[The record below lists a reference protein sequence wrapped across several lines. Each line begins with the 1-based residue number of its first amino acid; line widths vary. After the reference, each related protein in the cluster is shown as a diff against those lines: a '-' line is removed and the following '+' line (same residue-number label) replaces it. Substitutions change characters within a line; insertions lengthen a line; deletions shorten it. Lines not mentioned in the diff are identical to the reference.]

1 MPSFL
6 PSDNAVHPKAS
17 GVLSPSSTSAGVELD
32 RIAALAAQLFDVP
45 FALISLIDGEHR
57 WFQSQR
63 RTGSSETCCDLT
75 SYARV
80 AMEEGPCVI
89 PNTQLD
95 SRLGEAPSVVG
106 PPHVRFCA
114 GVPLLTHE
122 GVRLGSLCLLD
133 TKPREFGSDQIAI
146 LTSLASVAV
155 AAIRAHSTEQS
166 LRQELAVYEQ
176 TACASQLV
184 QVRYQRIIGNTPGL
198 VFQFVHRAQGEAEFL
213 FVSDACH
220 DLLELESEAILRD
233 AGEYFRLVHPE
244 DEPTRQSAVATAAA
258 TLEPLSW
265 EGRHILPSGI
275 TRWLQISAQPERGAN
290 GDLFWDG
297 VALDITARK
306 ASEDRLRMLES
317 SVEHANDAILV
328 TEAEN
333 MEEPGPRILY
343 ANQAFTRMTGH
354 TEEEVLGKNPRM
366 FQGPKTDPAARA
378 KIREALE
385 EHEPIRIE
393 LLNYRKDGSEFWVE
407 LNIVPVFNAT
417 GGCSH
422 WVSVQRETTESKR
435 VQMTLEQTRDEAQ
448 RADAAKS
455 EFLSR
460 MSHELRTPLNAILGF
475 GQLLEMGH
483 LSPQQRESVGH
494 VLHGGRH
501 LLDLINEVLDVSRIE
516 AGKMEFSFESVGVI
530 PTLSEVVALVHPL
543 AVQHGVTL
551 HTLEAVRTAQD
562 ATVWTDRQRLKQV
575 LLNLLSNAIK
585 YNHPTGRVELSC
597 EPAESDGFLR
607 LSVRDTGR
615 GIRAEDF
622 PKLFVPFERLNVS
635 EHITEGT
642 GIGLTIS
649 QRLVEALGGHLEVQS
664 VVGEGSTFSFTLP
677 VAAAPARPAITVPA
691 VAPAVLPPAEIKS
704 AARTILY
711 IEDNLSNLK
720 LIQEVFSQHCEV
732 NLLSATQGRAGLA
745 MAREQ
750 RPDLILLDLHLPDL
764 PGDALLQALKA
775 DERTRE
781 IPVLM
786 VSADATPAQA
796 QRLRALGAKAYLTKP
811 LVLPTFLE
819 VVERSLAAKS

>member
-1 MPSFL
+1 M
-6 PSDNAVHPKAS
+6 
-17 GVLSPSSTSAGVELD
+17 
-32 RIAALAAQLFDVP
+32 VP
-45 FALISLIDGEHR
+45 DTR
-57 WFQSQR
+57 
-63 RTGSSETCCDLT
+63 
-75 SYARV
+75 
-80 AMEEGPCVI
+80 
-89 PNTQLD
+89 LD
-95 SRLGEAPSVVG
+95 SRLAEDPSVVG
-106 PPHVRFCA
+106 QPHIRFCA
-114 GVPLLTHE
+114 GTPLLTHE
-122 GVRLGSLCLLD
+122 GGRLGSLCLLD
-133 TKPREFGSDQIAI
+133 TELREFGSEQVAI
-146 LTSLASVAV
+146 LTGLATV
-155 AAIRAHSTEQS
+155 AASAIKAQSNEQN
-166 LRQELAVYEQ
+166 LRQKLAEHEQ
-176 TACASQLV
+176 TVRALQLV
-184 QVRYQRIIGNTPGL
+184 QAKYQRIIENTPGM
-198 VFQFVHRAQGEAEFL
+198 VFQFVRRAQGGAEFL

-220 DLLELESEAILRD
+220 DLLDLEPATLLRD

-244 DEPTRQSAVATAAA
+244 DEVARRSAVTTAVAS
-258 TLEPLSW
+258 LQPLSW

-275 TRWLQISAQPERGAN
+275 TRWIQISAQPERASN
-290 GDLFWDG
+290 GDLFWEG

-354 TEEEVLGKNPRM
+354 TEAEVLGKNPRM

-378 KIREALE
+378 KIREALKE
-385 EHEPIRIE
+385 RVPIRIE

-417 GGCSH
+417 GECSH

-435 VQMTLEQTRDEAQ
+435 VQNTLEQTRDEAQ
-448 RADAAKS
+448 RANAAKS

-475 GQLLEMGH
+475 GQLLEMSQ
-483 LSPQQRESVGH
+483 LSPKQRESVGH

-501 LLDLINEVLDVSRIE
+501 LLNLINEVLDVSRIE
-516 AGKMEFSFESVGVI
+516 AGKMEFSFETVRVV

-543 AVQHGVTL
+543 AVQQGVSL
-551 HTLEAVRTAQD
+551 HILEAVRAAQD
-562 ATVWTDRQRLKQV
+562 ATVQTDQQRLKQV

-585 YNHPTGRVELSC
+585 YNHPGGRVELFC
-597 EPAESDGFLR
+597 EPADADGFLR

-622 PKLFVPFERLNVS
+622 PKLFVPFERLNVPDCTS
-635 EHITEGT
+635 EGT

-649 QRLVEALGGHLEVQS
+649 QRLVEALGGRFEVQS

-677 VAAAPARPAITVPA
+677 VAAAPASLATAISA
-691 VAPAVLPPAEIKS
+691 VAPPVPPPAEIK
-704 AARTILY
+704 APTRTILC

-720 LIQEVFSQHCEV
+720 LVQEVFSQRCEV

-745 MAREQ
+745 IAREQ

-764 PGDALLQALKA
+764 PGDALLQALKE

-796 QRLRALGAKAYLTKP
+796 QRLRALGARAYLTKP

-819 VVERSLAAKS
+819 AVERTLAAKS

>member
-1 MPSFL
+1 MQASL
-6 PSDNAVHPKAS
+6 PSDDNAHPDTL
-17 GVLSPSSTSAGVELD
+17 GVFIPTGTYAEVEID
-32 RIAALAAQLFDVP
+32 RIAALAVQLFDVP
-45 FALISLIDGEHR
+45 LALIWLIDGERR
-57 WFQSQR
+57 WFQSR
-63 RTGSSETCCDLT
+63 RGTELNATGRDLVCH
-75 SYARV
+75 ARV
-80 AMEEGPCVI
+80 ALEAGGPCVI
-89 PNTQLD
+89 PDTRLD
-95 SRLGEAPSVVG
+95 SRLAEDPSVVG
-106 PPHVRFCA
+106 TPHVRFCA

-122 GVRLGSLCLLD
+122 GGRLGSLCLLD
-133 TKPREFGSDQIAI
+133 TKPRQFGSDQVAFLIN
-146 LTSLASVAV
+146 LATVAV
-155 AAIRAHSTEQS
+155 AAVNARSTEQS
-166 LRQELAVYEQ
+166 LRQKLAVHEQ
-176 TACASQLV
+176 TVQALQLV
-184 QVRYQRIIGNTPGL
+184 QAKYQRIIENTPGM
-198 VFQFVHRAQGEAEFL
+198 VFQFVRRAQGGAEFL

-220 DLLELESEAILRD
+220 DLLELEPAALLRD
-233 AGEYFRLVHPE
+233 AGEYFRLIHPE
-244 DEPTRQSAVATAAA
+244 DESTRRSAVATAAA
-258 TLEPLSW
+258 TLQPMSW
-265 EGRHILPSGI
+265 EGRHILPSGEI
-275 TRWLQISAQPERGAN
+275 RWIQVSAQPERAAN
-290 GDLFWDG
+290 GDLLWDG

-354 TEEEVLGKNPRM
+354 TEAEVLGKNPRM
-366 FQGPKTDPAARA
+366 FQGPKTDPVAKA
-378 KIREALE
+378 KIREAVKE
-385 EHEPIRIE
+385 RVPIRIE
-393 LLNYRKDGSEFWVE
+393 LLNYRQDGSEFWVE

-417 GGCSH
+417 GECSH

-435 VQMTLEQTRDEAQ
+435 VQTTLEQTRDEAQ
-448 RADAAKS
+448 RANAAKS
-455 EFLSR
+455 QFLSR

-475 GQLLEMGH
+475 GQLLEMGQLNPH
-483 LSPQQRESVGH
+483 QRESVGH

-501 LLDLINEVLDVSRIE
+501 LLNLINEVLDVSRIE
-516 AGKMEFSFESVGVI
+516 AGKMEFSFEKVRVV

-543 AVQHGVTL
+543 AVQQGVSL
-551 HTLEAVRTAQD
+551 HLLEAVRAAQD
-562 ATVWTDRQRLKQV
+562 ATVRTDQQRLKQV

-585 YNHPTGRVELSC
+585 YNHPGGRVELSC
-597 EPAESDGFLR
+597 EPVNCDGFLR

-622 PKLFVPFERLNVS
+622 PKLFVPFERLNAPDHAS
-635 EHITEGT
+635 EGT

-649 QRLVEALGGHLEVQS
+649 QRLVEALGGRLEVQS

-677 VAAAPARPAITVPA
+677 VAAEPRPTPVVSS
-691 VAPAVLPPAEIKS
+691 VAPPTPPPAEIK
-704 AARTILY
+704 APARTVLY

-720 LIQEVFSQHCEV
+720 LIQEVFSQRCEV
-732 NLLSATQGRAGLA
+732 NLLSATQGRTGLA
-745 MAREQ
+745 IAREQ

-764 PGDALLQALKA
+764 PGDALLQALKE

-819 VVERSLAAKS
+819 AVERSLAAKS